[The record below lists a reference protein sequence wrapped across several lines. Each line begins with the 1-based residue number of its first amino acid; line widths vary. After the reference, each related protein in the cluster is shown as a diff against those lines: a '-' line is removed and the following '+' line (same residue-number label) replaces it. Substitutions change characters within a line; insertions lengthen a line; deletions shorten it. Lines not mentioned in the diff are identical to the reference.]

1 MHYASDAAA
10 AIEDIAMCAV
20 PGDIIMTIGAGD
32 VTALGERIL
41 HELHA
46 RYLKE

>member
-32 VTALGERIL
+32 VTALGRIL

-46 RYLKE
+46 RYPKE